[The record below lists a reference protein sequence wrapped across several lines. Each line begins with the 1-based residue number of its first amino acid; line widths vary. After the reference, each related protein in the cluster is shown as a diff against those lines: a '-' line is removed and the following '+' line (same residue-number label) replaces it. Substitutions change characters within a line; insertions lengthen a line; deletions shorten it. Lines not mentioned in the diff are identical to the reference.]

1 MTKKTKIQYEDG
13 SGNVFAD
20 LGLENSGELFTR
32 AQVGIHVINAI
43 KHAKLSGQKA
53 IGKVLNIEQPEVSHL
68 LNGHFSRFSTEKLME
83 FLNRL
88 ELKVS
93 IQISEHKKGEP
104 YKEVSFVH
112 A

>member
-20 LGLENSGELFTR
+20 LGLDESGELFTR

-43 KHAKLSGQKA
+43 KHSKISGQEG
-53 IGKVLNIEQPEVSHL
+53 ICKVLGIKQPEVSHL
-68 LNGHFSRFSTEKLME
+68 LNGHFSRFSTEKLVE

-88 ELKVS
+88 ELKVN
-93 IQISEHKKGEP
+93 IQISKHKKGEP